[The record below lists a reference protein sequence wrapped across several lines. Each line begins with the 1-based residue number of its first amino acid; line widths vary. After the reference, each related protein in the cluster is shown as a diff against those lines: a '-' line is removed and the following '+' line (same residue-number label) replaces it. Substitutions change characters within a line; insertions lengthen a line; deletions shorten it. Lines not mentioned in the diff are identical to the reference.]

1 MYWIIRVQ
9 VHVFCVCETLFKTG
23 EDMFHPLLQ
32 KQPSNPKSISTYQST
47 CDQGGGSTLLQD
59 HHSGGD
65 LFSVEAWC
73 EGFFY
78 LRDEVGW
85 LISNRDKSQVKGK
98 AAKENP
104 NTFFVGGSMRWWQ
117 RVNEEGNGQMTCFA
131 GAKEAWRWI
140 KACLGFSRCVSGG
153 KGRGRKPAVM
163 WSQTE
168 MQ

>member
-1 MYWIIRVQ
+1 MYWILRVQ
-9 VHVFCVCETLFKTG
+9 VHVLCVCETLFKTG

-32 KQPSNPKSISTYQST
+32 KQPSNPKSVSTYQST
-47 CDQGGGSTLLQD
+47 CDQGEGSTLLQD
-59 HHSGGD
+59 HHSWGD
-65 LFSVEAWC
+65 LFSVEAWW

-98 AAKENP
+98 AANENP
-104 NTFFVGGSMRWWQ
+104 NTFLLVVLWDDGKEWMRREMDRWRALQ
-117 RVNEEGNGQMTCFA
+117 ERKMREGESRPVSVARVV
-131 GAKEAWRWI
+131 W
-140 KACLGFSRCVSGG
+140 SGG
-153 KGRGRKPAVM
+153 KGRGRKSAVM